1 MLYWIPIWII
11 CSKVSTIKGSTDI
24 RAGSLKL
31 GGAYD
36 FVRADNMVSVL
47 EHMSHMLKMLFRRTL
62 FYKIVA
68 LLSKI
73 VALTLL
79 SKFPKKGAGQT

>member
-1 MLYWIPIWII
+1 
-11 CSKVSTIKGSTDI
+11 
-24 RAGSLKL
+24 
-31 GGAYD
+31 
-36 FVRADNMVSVL
+36 MVSVL